1 MLLEGMEQILD
12 DDDNEEEEEGK
23 QGSIHKTDWEITVQM
38 CYVCWVYPLVLLYDM
53 SLSKVHF

>member
-1 MLLEGMEQILD
+1 MEQILD

-53 SLSKVHF
+53 SLSKVYF